1 VSETAKLVS
10 PIKNTLVEFWQYKD
24 VFYFLVWRNIK
35 VRYKQTLLG
44 MSWAVIQPFMTM
56 VVFTIFFGKFA
67 GIPSDGIPYPLFTY
81 SALVPWTYFSV
92 TLAATGNCLVS
103 NGDLL
108 RKVYFPRLALPVSTV
123 ISGLLD
129 FAIAS
134 TVLFGMLIYYQVG
147 LGWELCLLPVLVLPL
162 VVLSLG
168 VGMFLAALNVK
179 FRDVRHVIPFLVQ
192 LWLFATPII
201 YPVSIL
207 PDRFR
212 LLASLN
218 PMTGLI
224 EGFRAILLPDRIL
237 DWSSLLVSCIVALL
251 VFAAG
256 LLYFQKTEAEF
267 ADII

>member
-1 VSETAKLVS
+1 MKS
-10 PIKNTLVEFWQYKD
+10 TLVDFWQYKD
-24 VFYFLVWRNIK
+24 VFYFLVLRNIK

-44 MSWAVIQPFMTM
+44 ISWAIIQPFMTM

-81 SALVPWTYFSV
+81 SALVPWTYFAV

-103 NGDLL
+103 NANLL

-123 ISGLLD
+123 LSGLLD
-129 FAIAS
+129 LAIAS
-134 TVLFGMLIYYQVG
+134 TVLFGMLIYYQVAFS
-147 LGWELCLLPVLVLPL
+147 WELFLLPLLVIPL
-162 VVLSLG
+162 VVLTLG
-168 VGMFLAALNVK
+168 VGMFLASLNVK
-179 FRDVRHVIPFLVQ
+179 FRDVRHAIPFLIQ

-201 YPVSIL
+201 YPVSIM
-207 PDRFR
+207 PERFR
-212 LLASLN
+212 PLASLN

-224 EGFRAILLPDRIL
+224 ECFRAILLPDRSI
-237 DWSSLLVSCIVALL
+237 DWLSLLVSCLVAVLIF
-251 VFAAG
+251 VAG